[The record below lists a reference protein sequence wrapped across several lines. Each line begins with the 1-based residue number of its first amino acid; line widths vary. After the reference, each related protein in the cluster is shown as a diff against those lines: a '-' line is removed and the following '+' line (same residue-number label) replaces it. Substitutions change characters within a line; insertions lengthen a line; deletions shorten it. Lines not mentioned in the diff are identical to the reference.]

1 MAKIYKHLTTQ
12 ERAVVMTMRDDLCS
26 LRSIAKRLCRS
37 VSTISRE
44 LQRTSGAG
52 VYDANVADLQCQA
65 RRIAPRRIPKL
76 QADSVLFQVVRHQ
89 LSLLWSP
96 QQIARKLKLL
106 WPDNP
111 EKFVSHEAIYNAIYV
126 HPRGELK
133 RELIAC
139 LRHHNQVRKPRS
151 RGTDRRSQIPDMQ
164 SIHIRPPEIEDRLIP
179 GHWEGDLIKGA
190 GNRSSVG
197 TLVERTTGFVVLAKM
212 DNATTKA
219 VVDSFAAV
227 LNREPAAMRKTMTY
241 DQGREM
247 HGHKILTERTG
258 VQIYFADPH
267 SPWQRGS
274 NENTNGLLRQYMPK
288 GSDLSIYSQDEL
300 DAIALSLNTRPRA
313 RLGFESQLVVYAQ
326 HIALLQHPV
335 DTVH

>member
-1 MAKIYKHLTTQ
+1 MSNSYKHLSTQ
-12 ERAVVMTMRDDLCS
+12 ERAVVMTMRDDQCS
-26 LRSIAKRLCRS
+26 IRSIAKRLCRS
-37 VSTISRE
+37 ASTIGRE
-44 LQRTSGAG
+44 LKRTTGA
-52 VYDANVADLQCQA
+52 VTYEANAAHLQSQA
-65 RRIAPRRIPKL
+65 RRFAVRRVAKL
-76 QADSVLFQVVRHQ
+76 DVDSVLLKVVRHQ
-89 LSLLWSP
+89 LGLLWSP
-96 QQIARKLKLL
+96 QQIARKLRAL

-111 EKFVSHEAIYNAIYV
+111 EKSVSHETIYNAIYL

-151 RGTDRRSQIPDMQ
+151 RGTDRRNQIPDMQ
-164 SIHIRPPEIEDRLIP
+164 SIHILPPEIEDRLIP

-219 VVDSFAAV
+219 VVDSFSAV
-227 LNREPAAMRKTMTY
+227 LNREPAAIRKTMTY

-247 HGHKILTERTG
+247 YAHKTLTERTG

-313 RLGFESQLVVYAQ
+313 RLNYESPLVVYTQ
-326 HIALLQHPV
+326 HIILLQAPTT
-335 DTVH
+335 TVN

>member
-1 MAKIYKHLTTQ
+1 MTKIYKHLTTQ
-12 ERAVVMTMRDDLCS
+12 ERSVIMSMRDDHCS

-52 VYDANVADLQCQA
+52 VYDANVAHLQCRA
-65 RRIAPRRIPKL
+65 RRIAPRRVPKL
-76 QADSVLFQVVRHQ
+76 HTDSVLFKVVRHQ

-96 QQIARKLKLL
+96 QQIARKLRLL
-106 WPDNP
+106 WPDNS
-111 EKFVSHEAIYNAIYV
+111 EKSVSHETIYNAIYV

-133 RELIAC
+133 RELISC

-151 RGTDRRSQIPDMQ
+151 RGADRRSQIPDME

-227 LNREPAAMRKTMTY
+227 LTQQSE
-241 DQGREM
+241 
-247 HGHKILTERTG
+247 I
-258 VQIYFADPH
+258 
-267 SPWQRGS
+267 
-274 NENTNGLLRQYMPK
+274 
-288 GSDLSIYSQDEL
+288 
-300 DAIALSLNTRPRA
+300 
-313 RLGFESQLVVYAQ
+313 
-326 HIALLQHPV
+326 
-335 DTVH
+335 